1 VLRDRLLKLIEPA
14 LDALGYELV
23 LLEYSPG
30 LQTGSLRLYID
41 AVAGVDLED
50 CERVSREVAG
60 LLDVEDPIEKAY
72 QLEVSS
78 PGLDRP
84 LTKPEHF
91 ERFAGEKI
99 KFQSLVAVD
108 GRKKF
113 VGVLKGIEDRA
124 ILIEVDGKTLRV
136 PLADVERARLVPD
149 YAREF
154 ARANKGEP
162 EGLMPPETTD
172 SSPKRPLSNPPSK
185 RSKKA

>member
-1 VLRDRLLKLIEPA
+1 MLRDRLLKLIEPA
-14 LDALGYELV
+14 LEALGYELV

-30 LQTGSLRLYID
+30 LQTGTLRLYID

-50 CERVSREVAG
+50 CERVSREVAA

-113 VGVLKGIEDRA
+113 VAVLKGLEDRA
-124 ILIEVDGKTLRV
+124 IVIEVDGKFLRV

-149 YAREF
+149 YAREL
-154 ARANKGEP
+154 ARANKGVP
-162 EGLMPPETTD
+162 DDSALPETT
-172 SSPKRPLSNPPSK
+172 NPFPK